1 MSNKRARRMN
11 LCAVARTNTVKNF
24 YLIGLTGNLGSG
36 KSTVRKMLE
45 QLGAR
50 GIDADLLAHAAL
62 ARGTPAWRAVVD
74 EFGADLVTFNGR
86 IDRQK
91 LGARVFAD
99 ANALEKLEHII
110 HPVVGSMTKELA
122 KQAQTS
128 IVVIE
133 AVKLVEAGM
142 HQWCDALWVVDCN
155 SQVQVERV
163 MRDRHMSA
171 QAAQNRL
178 NAQGSLDSKLKMASI
193 VIDNSGDTQ
202 ATRNQ
207 VEHAWNSIVAES
219 ARDKTEWLLGPAAT
233 RVADPKD
240 LPVAVA
246 EPTSTPSKT
255 EAATPSVEEQIDI
268 PEWAR
273 APFIELPPAPTKPI
287 VVEPSAPLKPV
298 VDEAPALPKLVAVE
312 PPVIEPVVPVSAPPI
327 EKQEPVVAPPPTWAQ
342 EDLVI
347 EVRRA
352 RRSDLDAFAEAIA
365 KFESRSQSLSRE
377 EAIKRMSERGYRIA
391 VGNKRIVAFA
401 AWEAENLVAIVRE
414 VWAEAADIAPKALPD
429 LFKLIE
435 QEAKGLACEAA
446 VLLIPEEA
454 MTLSAEAHAVG
465 YQVSDV
471 ANLHKMWRSVVQER
485 IHPGEQIWLKRLRE
499 DMIMRPI

>member
-1 MSNKRARRMN
+1 M
-11 LCAVARTNTVKNF
+11 KNF

-74 EFGADLVTFNGR
+74 EFGTDLVTFNGR

-99 ANALEKLEHII
+99 TNALEKLEHII
-110 HPVVGSMTKELA
+110 HPVVGNMTKELA

-128 IVVIE
+128 VVVIE

-142 HQWCDALWVVDCN
+142 HQWCDALWVVNCN
-155 SQVQVERV
+155 TQVQVERV
-163 MRDRHMSA
+163 TRDRHMSA
-171 QAAQNRL
+171 QAAQHRL
-178 NAQGSLDSKLKMASI
+178 NAQGSLDSKLKIANI

-207 VEHAWNSIVAES
+207 VEHAWNSIIAES
-219 ARDKTEWLLGPAAT
+219 ARDKTEWLLGPAAP
-233 RVADPKD
+233 RVADPKE

-246 EPTSTPSKT
+246 EPTFAPSKT
-255 EAATPSVEEQIDI
+255 EAVTPSVEEQIDI

-287 VVEPSAPLKPV
+287 VVEPSAPIKSVIVEPP
-298 VDEAPALPKLVAVE
+298 APPLPVAVE
-312 PPVIEPVVPVSAPPI
+312 PPITEPIVPASPPI
-327 EKQEPVVAPPPTWAQ
+327 EKQEPVVAPPPAWAQ
-342 EDLVI
+342 EELVI

-352 RRSDLDAFAEAIA
+352 RRADLDAFAEVIA
-365 KFESRSQSLSRE
+365 KFESRSQPLSRE

-391 VGNKRIVAFA
+391 VANKRIVAFA

-414 VWAEAADIAPKALPD
+414 VWSEAADIAPKALPD

-454 MTLSAEAHAVG
+454 MTLSAEAHAVD
-465 YQVSDV
+465 YQVSDI

-485 IHPGEQIWLKRLRE
+485 IRPGEQIWLKRLRE